1 VLIAA
6 TGNVRRSASFQGGYT
21 LEPIDMS
28 DETTTDH
35 GLIRA
40 WAEARDG
47 RPGMIEGRVSSGG
60 APLLRFDF
68 GTPEPGLTEIA
79 WDEFFAIFE
88 ADRLALEFREASGHL
103 SRFYKL
109 VTRAPDA

>member
-1 VLIAA
+1 
-6 TGNVRRSASFQGGYT
+6 
-21 LEPIDMS
+21 MS

-35 GLIRA
+35 DFIRA

-47 RPGMIEGRVSSGG
+47 RPGMLEGRHSSSG

-88 ADRLALEFREASGHL
+88 TDKLALEFRETPGHV

-109 VTRAPDA
+109 VRRPEPA

>member
-1 VLIAA
+1 
-6 TGNVRRSASFQGGYT
+6 
-21 LEPIDMS
+21 MS
-28 DETTTDH
+28 DETTIDH
-35 GLIRA
+35 GFIRA

-47 RPGMIEGRVSSGG
+47 RPALLEGRVSASG

-68 GTPEPGLTEIA
+68 GTPEPGLREVS

-88 ADRLALEFREASGHL
+88 GDRLALEFREVPGQM

-109 VTRAPDA
+109 VVRA

>member
-1 VLIAA
+1 
-6 TGNVRRSASFQGGYT
+6 
-21 LEPIDMS
+21 MS